1 MFSLFKKEFS
11 SFLNTFIGAIILGGF
26 VLVNGVFLWV
36 FSGNYNILD
45 NGYASIDGLFSIAPI
60 TFLFLI
66 PAITMR
72 MFAEERK
79 SGTLELLLTKPLT
92 ELQVVLGKYL
102 AAFALVFVALL
113 PTLIWVVSVYFWGFP
128 KGNIDLGGTW
138 GSYIGLLFIGGAF
151 TAIGVWA
158 STLTDNQAA
167 AFLIS
172 VSLSAFFYL
181 GFELIA
187 PFFGKTELIIQ
198 QLGANAHY
206 LSLSRGVIDSRDV
219 IFFLSVITLFIALSR
234 LSLERRKW

>member
-1 MFSLFKKEFS
+1 MFALFKKEFG
-11 SFLNTFIGAIILGGF
+11 SFLNSLIGAIVLGGF
-26 VLVNGVFLWV
+26 VLVNGLFLWI

-72 MFAEERK
+72 LFAEERK
-79 SGTLELLLTKPLT
+79 SGTIELLLTKPLT

-102 AAFALVFVALL
+102 AAFALVFVSLL
-113 PTLIWVVSVYFWGFP
+113 PTLIWVISVYFWGLP

-138 GSYIGLLFIGGAF
+138 GSYIGLLFIGAAF
-151 TAIGVWA
+151 TAIGVWS

-172 VSLSAFFYL
+172 VSLCAFFYL
-181 GFELIA
+181 GFEFIA
-187 PFFGKTELIIQ
+187 PFFGKVELFVQ

-206 LSLSRGVIDSRDV
+206 ISLSRGVIDSRDV
-219 IFFLSVITLFIALSR
+219 IFFLSAITFFIALSR

>member
-1 MFSLFKKEFS
+1 MFALFKKEFS
-11 SFLNTFIGAIILGGF
+11 SFLNTLIGAIVLGGF
-26 VLVNGVFLWV
+26 VLVNGLFLWV
-36 FSGNYNILD
+36 FSAGYNILD

-72 MFAEERK
+72 LFAEEKK

-92 ELQVVLGKYL
+92 ELQVVLGKYF
-102 AAFALVFVALL
+102 AALALVFVALL
-113 PTLIWVVSVYFWGFP
+113 PTLIWVVSVYLLGFP

-151 TAIGVWA
+151 AAIGVWA
-158 STLTDNQAA
+158 STVTDNQAA
-167 AFLIS
+167 AFLIA
-172 VSLSAFFYL
+172 VLLCAFFYL
-181 GFELIA
+181 GFEFIA
-187 PFFGKTELIIQ
+187 PFFGTAELFVQ

-219 IFFLSVITLFIALSR
+219 LFFLSVIVLFIALSR
-234 LSLERRKW
+234 LSLQRRKW

>member
-26 VLVNGVFLWV
+26 VLVNGLFLWV

>member
-1 MFSLFKKEFS
+1 MFALFKKEFG
-11 SFLNTFIGAIILGGF
+11 SFLNTFIGAIVLGSF
-26 VLVNGVFLWV
+26 VLVNGLFLWV
-36 FSGNYNILD
+36 FSAGYNILD
-45 NGYASIDGLFSIAPI
+45 NGYATIDGLFSIAPI

-72 MFAEERK
+72 FFAEEKK
-79 SGTLELLLTKPLT
+79 SGTIELLLTKPLT

-102 AAFALVFVALL
+102 AAFALVFVALI
-113 PTLIWVVSVYFWGFP
+113 PTFIWVVSVYFWGFP

-151 TAIGVWA
+151 AAIGVWA

-167 AFLIS
+167 AFLIAT
-172 VSLSAFFYL
+172 SLCAFFYL
-181 GFELIA
+181 GFETIA
-187 PFFGKTELIIQ
+187 PFFGKAELFVQ
-198 QLGANAHY
+198 LLGANAHY

-219 IFFLSVITLFIALSR
+219 VFFLSAITLFIALSR